1 MSGTRRK
8 PGRLGPH
15 VDGYR
20 SRLLSLGY
28 TPGTVR
34 NKLKELGHLGRW
46 MSGEGMDLPE
56 FDVRRIEEFLGA
68 RLACGDRRVPG
79 TRSFGPLLDY
89 LVDAG
94 AIAPAPLLAP
104 TALDVLIEQYQSWLV
119 LDRGLAP
126 ATVLRY
132 ENLAR
137 RFLAGRPAT
146 GDGLGVE
153 DLTGADVTDFLL
165 GECARLSVGAAK
177 GRVAEL
183 RSLFRFLYLQG
194 LTARSLSVAVPP
206 VAGWH
211 DTTVPPTL
219 AADDVDKLLGSC
231 DRAELAGRRDFAILV
246 LVARLGLRSA
256 EVARLELGDLDWRA
270 GEIVVSGKARRQDR
284 LPLLA
289 DVGAAVADY
298 LSDDLERGG
307 SRRVFVTLRAPRRP
321 IRPDLVGDVVQRACR
336 RAGLAEVGAHRL
348 RHALATELLRR
359 GATLIDISQV
369 LRHSDLA
376 TTAVYAKVDV
386 ARLREVAQPWP
397 GAGR

>member
-20 SRLLSLGY
+20 TWLLSLGY
-28 TPGTVR
+28 TPGTAR
-34 NKLKELGHLGRW
+34 NKLKELGQLGRW
-46 MSGEGMDLPE
+46 MSGEEMDVSDLSAG
-56 FDVRRIEEFLGA
+56 RIEEFLGA

-89 LVDAG
+89 LIDQG

-104 TALDVLIEQYQSWLV
+104 TALDTLIEQYQSWLI

-137 RFLAGRPAT
+137 RFLARPAT

-183 RSLFRFLYLQG
+183 RSLFRFLYLRG

-219 AADDVDKLLGSC
+219 AAGDVDKLLGSC
-231 DRAELAGRRDFAILV
+231 GRTEPAGRRDFAILM

-298 LSDDLERGG
+298 LSDDAERGS
-307 SRRVFVTLRAPRRP
+307 SRQVFVTLRAPRRP

-359 GATLIDISQV
+359 GATLVEISQV

-376 TTAVYAKVDV
+376 TTAVYAKVDL

-397 GAGR
+397 GADR